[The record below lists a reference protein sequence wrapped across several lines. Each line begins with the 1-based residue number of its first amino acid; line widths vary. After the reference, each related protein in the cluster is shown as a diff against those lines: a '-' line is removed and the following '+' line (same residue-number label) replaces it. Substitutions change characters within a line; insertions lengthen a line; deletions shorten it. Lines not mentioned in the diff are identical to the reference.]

1 MWRSSGPG
9 NPGRACGHL
18 MCALCLETR
27 GGNHCGCLWNH
38 NNHTEPPGAV
48 GLDTTREPLSIEEV
62 PADIGELVHASPC
75 KKQKLCIMDDVKQ
88 VYNALRGRLHLACP
102 RVVPEAKC
110 DYTVCMKW
118 RCGTVKVPSRNADF
132 YDRFDTIALNSSS
145 FNMDFQPCG
154 SCFDTRTLQKHG
166 WLDVIPDK
174 DALLAS
180 VVASS
185 DEASSMSSSDSSL
198 EG

>member
-38 NNHTEPPGAV
+38 NNYTEPPGAV

-75 KKQKLCIMDDVKQ
+75 KKQKVQDILDLAPVKGAKQ
-88 VYNALRGRLHLACP
+88 VYNQLKGRLHLACP
-102 RVVPEAKC
+102 RVMSSEKS
-110 DYTVCMKW
+110 DYTVCSKW
-118 RCGTVKVPSRNADF
+118 RCGTVDNPSRNAEF
-132 YDRFDTIALNSSS
+132 YDRFDTITLCASS
-145 FNMDFQPCG
+145 FHPLFQPCG
-154 SCFDTRTLQKHG
+154 SCF
-166 WLDVIPDK
+166 
-174 DALLAS
+174 
-180 VVASS
+180 SS
-185 DEASSMSSSDSSL
+185 RVRSKR
-198 EG
+198 